1 MALPNLNRQ
10 ELFFRP
16 KPHFYSLMKTK
27 EESSVLKAIRQ
38 RKLDK
43 NRAT

>member
-27 EESSVLKAIRQ
+27 EESSVLKDKAEETRQ
-38 RKLDK
+38 K
-43 NRAT
+43 